1 MKYLDAIKH
10 IVKKSRW
17 GSYVFSP
24 FPKSWL
30 YTSVYNDVIY
40 LSRQKELGQLDIV
53 NIALR
58 KKMKHVLEEA
68 LLYVPWY
75 RDNVDID
82 PASLTVE
89 NIYQKLEEFPYLTKQ
104 IVMNNWDNFI
114 NEKYHADKLK
124 TGSTEGTTGQ
134 GILIANS
141 HQEIGMQKAFHEW
154 WLRDIKFDYLR
165 TRIIRIGLEALRDIS
180 LTPVQR
186 CGNRLLVSPVHLV
199 PEWFENIYNSCVK
212 FVPDVIHSYP
222 TLLYLFARYINDNG
236 LQPIKVK
243 GLLLTSDVFLFAHY
257 ENFNRAF
264 GSPKIYCSYN
274 MSEHVALGKSI
285 VNEEQ
290 KTISYQLDNLY
301 AYNENLE
308 DEFGNY
314 EIVGTSYWNEAMPF
328 IRYKT
333 QDFGK
338 IDSSGFIKSLDGR
351 GQTFLTTK
359 KGNKISGIAILAL
372 EDYVWNYIDS
382 LQFVQKEKGKL
393 IIKIEPKK
401 NYTQEVGK
409 RIVDDIELKW
419 PELFDYEINIVREIS
434 KGRSTKVNSI
444 IVDM

>member
-17 GSYVFSP
+17 GSYIFSP
-24 FPKSWL
+24 FPKSVL

-40 LSRQKELGQLDIV
+40 LSSQKELGKLDIV
-53 NIALR
+53 DVALR
-58 KKMKHVLEEA
+58 MKMMHVLEEA
-68 LLYVPWY
+68 LLHVPWY
-75 RDNVDID
+75 RDNVAID
-82 PASLTVE
+82 PASLTLE
-89 NIYQKLEEFPYLTKQ
+89 NVYQKLEEFPYLTKQ
-104 IVMNNWDNFI
+104 IVMNSWGDFI
-114 NEKYHADKLK
+114 NERYRADKLK

-141 HQEIGMQKAFHEW
+141 HREIGMQKAFHEW

-165 TRIIRIGLEALRDIS
+165 TKIVRIGLEALRDIS
-180 LTPVQR
+180 LSPVQR

-199 PEWFENIYNSCVK
+199 PEWFENIYDSCVN
-212 FVPDVIHSYP
+212 FVPEVIHSYP
-222 TLLYLFARYINDNG
+222 TLLYLFARYINDHG

-243 GLLLTSDVFLFAHY
+243 GVLLTSDVFLFPHY
-257 ENFNRAF
+257 ESFNMAF
-264 GSPKIYCSYN
+264 GNPKIYCSYN

-285 VNEEQ
+285 INKEE

-308 DEFGNY
+308 DEFGNN
-314 EIVGTSYWNEAMPF
+314 EIIGTSYWNEAMPF

-338 IDSSGFIKSLDGR
+338 IDDNGFIKSLDGR

-359 KGNKISGIAILAL
+359 RGNKISGIAILAL
-372 EDYVWNYIDS
+372 EDYIWDYIDA
-382 LQFVQKEKGKL
+382 LQFVQKERGKL
-393 IIKIEPKK
+393 IIKIVPRG
-401 NYTQEVGK
+401 NYTQEVGE
-409 RIVDDIELKW
+409 RIIADIELKW
-419 PELFDYEINIVREIS
+419 PGLFDYEISIVSEIS

-444 IVDM
+444 VVEI